1 MARTYRLFVLG
12 RPTFDVEYARACSAA
27 AIAALRESGIGL
39 VGDGEIL
46 FDNASL
52 AAEIEAQGEARA
64 DGVVVI
70 QSTFTDAEAI
80 CMIAEHFDTP
90 LHIWALPEPRTG
102 GRLRLN
108 AFCGLN
114 LAAHALG
121 LRSKPIVPLYLAAD
135 GAGIAYAVEDW
146 LKTQPQPAPAM
157 RPAEPA
163 LSREGER
170 GLEAL
175 RGMRIGRIGEHPAG
189 FDTCAYDTARLS
201 ALADVSV
208 EQIALSHLFDQARAV
223 DDGDVLQTREG
234 LRDVAGLAE
243 VDQAQLDRSLRLRNA
258 LDQLKRQGRFDA
270 FAIRCWPETFT
281 EYGGAVCGPV
291 SMMGEKRTPCA
302 CEADVYGALS
312 SYLLQTIADAPAF
325 LADIVDMDATTD
337 TTVLWHCGQAP
348 ASMASE
354 AEPVSAT
361 IHSNRRMPLLFQ
373 FALKAG
379 RVTLARI
386 SQAGGHQFMVI
397 AGGEMQEA
405 PPSFSGTSGVL
416 KLDRRT
422 AEVRDDLLAAGLE
435 HHIALVYG
443 DHRAA
448 LEHVAHELG
457 LPVLDL
463 TQ

>member
-1 MARTYRLFVLG
+1 MARTYRLLVLG

-27 AIAALRESGIGL
+27 AIKALRNCGVNLAGSG
-39 VGDGEIL
+39 DIL
-46 FDNASL
+46 FDNASV
-52 AAEIEAQGEARA
+52 AAEIEAQGNVAA
-64 DGVVVI
+64 DGVIII

-80 CMIAEHFDTP
+80 CMIAERFDRP

-121 LRSKPIVPLYLAAD
+121 LRERAFVPLYLSAD
-135 GAGIAYAVEDW
+135 DARVETRVAEW
-146 LKTQPQPAPAM
+146 LKSAPLTK
-157 RPAEPA
+157 PA
-163 LSREGER
+163 LRAAQAEASEAGAKAAA
-170 GLEAL
+170 AL

-189 FDTCAYDTARLS
+189 FDTCAYDTTRLTE
-201 ALADVSV
+201 LAGVSV
-208 EQIALSHLFDQARAV
+208 EPIALSHLFDQARAV
-223 DDGDVLQTREG
+223 ADSDVRRTRESLG
-234 LRDVAGLAE
+234 TVAGLDE
-243 VDQAQLDRSLRLRNA
+243 VDQAELDRSLRLRNA
-258 LDQLKRQGRFDA
+258 LDQLKAEGRFDA

-302 CEADVYGALS
+302 CEADVYGAIS
-312 SYLLQTIADAPAF
+312 SYLLQAIADAPAF
-325 LADIVDMDATTD
+325 LADIVDMDDESD

-348 ASMASE
+348 ASMASA
-354 AEPVSAT
+354 AEPISAT

-373 FALKAG
+373 FSLKAG

-386 SQAGGHQFMVI
+386 SQAGGEQFMVI
-397 AGGEMQEA
+397 AGGEMEEA
-405 PPSFSGTSGVL
+405 PPSFAGTSGVL
-416 KLDRRT
+416 RLDRP
-422 AEVRDDLLAAGLE
+422 AADMRDKLLSAGLE

-448 LEHVAHELG
+448 LEHVAHKLG

>member
-27 AIAALRESGIGL
+27 AIDALRGSGVKLAGS
-39 VGDGEIL
+39 GEIL
-46 FDNASL
+46 FDNASV
-52 AAEIEAQGEARA
+52 AAEIEAQGEATA
-64 DGVVVI
+64 DGVIVI

-80 CMIAEHFDTP
+80 CIIAERFDCP

-114 LAAHALG
+114 LAAHALA
-121 LRSKPIVPLYLAAD
+121 LRNKPFIPLYLACD
-135 GAGIAYAVEDW
+135 GAGTQERLTDW
-146 LKTQPQPAPAM
+146 LTSMPPAAPLLRDAAPANS
-157 RPAEPA
+157 PQGAKA
-163 LSREGER
+163 V
-170 GLEAL
+170 EAL

-189 FDTCAYDTARLS
+189 FDTCAYDSTRLKD
-201 ALADVSV
+201 LAGVSV
-208 EQIALSHLFDQARAV
+208 EPIQLSQLFESARNV
-223 DDGDVLQTREG
+223 DASDVVKTRESLG
-234 LRDVAGLAE
+234 DVAGLDK
-243 VDQAQLDRSLRLRNA
+243 VDQTELDRSLRLRNA
-258 LDQLKRQGRFDA
+258 LDQLKAEARFDA

-325 LADIVDMDATTD
+325 LADIVDMDEESD

-348 ASMASE
+348 ASMAST
-354 AEPVSAT
+354 AEPISAT
-361 IHSNRRMPLLFQ
+361 IHSNRKMPLLFQ
-373 FALKAG
+373 FALKPG

-386 SQAGGHQFMVI
+386 SQAGGEQFLVI

-416 KLDRRT
+416 RLDRP
-422 AEVRDDLLAAGLE
+422 ASDMRDKLLAAGLE